1 MKIAAL
7 EYKGNLRVESVH
19 LNSNQLIFTDA
30 PKDNNGEGKAHSPTD
45 LFCVSLAS
53 CMLTMIGIKTKSLDF
68 NPSGTK
74 VEVYKI
80 MDSEPRRIKQID
92 LHFFWNEKIQ
102 DNKLREL
109 LTKTA
114 MNCPVALSIS
124 PEIKLNT
131 HFNFE

>member
-124 PEIKLNT
+124 SEIKLNT

>member
-68 NPSGTK
+68 DPSGTK
-74 VEVYKI
+74 VEVHKT
-80 MDSEPRRIKQID
+80 MGSHPRKIKQID
-92 LHFFWNEKIQ
+92 IHFQWNQKIQ
-102 DNKLREL
+102 DDKLRGL
-109 LTKTA
+109 LTQTA
-114 MNCPVALSIS
+114 LNCPVSLSIN
-124 PEIKLNT
+124 PEITLNT
-131 HFNFE
+131 YFNF

>member
-7 EYKGNLRVESVH
+7 EYKGNLRVESLH
-19 LNSNQLIFTDA
+19 LDSNQLTFTDA

-74 VEVYKI
+74 VEVHKI
-80 MDSEPRRIKQID
+80 MDSDPRRIKQID
-92 LHFFWNEKIQ
+92 IHFSWSEKIQ
-102 DNKLREL
+102 DKKLKDL
-109 LTKTA
+109 LSKTA
-114 MNCPVALSIS
+114 LNCPVALSIS
-124 PEIKLNT
+124 PEVRLNT
-131 HFNFE
+131 YFNFE

>member
-30 PKDNNGEGKAHSPTD
+30 PKDNNGEGRAHSPTD

-68 NPSGTK
+68 DPSGTK
-74 VEVYKI
+74 AEVHKT
-80 MDSEPRRIKQID
+80 MDSDPRKIKQID
-92 LHFFWNEKIQ
+92 IHFQWNQKIQ

-109 LTKTA
+109 LTQTA
-114 MNCPVALSIS
+114 LNCPVSLSIN
-124 PEIKLNT
+124 PDITLNT
-131 HFNFE
+131 YFNFE